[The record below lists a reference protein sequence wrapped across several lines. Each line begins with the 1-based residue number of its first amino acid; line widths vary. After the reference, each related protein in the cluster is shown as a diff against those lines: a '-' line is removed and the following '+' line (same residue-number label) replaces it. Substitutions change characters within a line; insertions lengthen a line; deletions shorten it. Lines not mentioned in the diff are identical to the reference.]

1 MMRDDC
7 FLLPVVFGVAKA
19 VVDDVGARGDFGF
32 VGDDEIQFGAV
43 FDDCAVA
50 HAHVISK
57 DDFSR
62 IAGTRAHGAEHD

>member
-1 MMRDDC
+1 MRDDC
-7 FLLPVVFGVAKA
+7 FLFSVVFGIAKA
-19 VVDDVGARGDFGF
+19 VVDDVGTRGNFGF

-50 HAHVISK
+50 YAHVISQ

-62 IAGTRAHGAEHD
+62 VSGTRPHGAEYD